1 MEAKIFGQ
9 LNYDMKAVVI
19 SKPGPPEVL
28 EIEEREIPQVKMDE
42 VLIKVYAA
50 GINRPDI
57 MQREGKYPAPAGTV
71 TDIPGLEVSGEI
83 VAVGMLV
90 SRWKV
95 GDKVCALV
103 GGGGYAEFALAHEGS
118 CLPIPKGLSFLEAAS
133 LPETIFTV
141 WHNLFERGG
150 LKAGERFLVHGGTSG
165 IGITAIQLAKAWGA
179 TVITTASSEE
189 KCKACRDLGA
199 DVAINYTTPNFF
211 SSIGDVDIVLD
222 MIGGM
227 YFNEHL
233 DLLNPDGRL
242 VFINAMKGN
251 HADLNIMKIMSK
263 RLTITGS
270 TLRSRSDAF
279 KTDLAKEVENKV
291 WPLIADGKF
300 KPVVY
305 QTFKPENAAK
315 AHRLMESSKHI
326 GKIVLDYTY

>member
-1 MEAKIFGQ
+1 
-9 LNYDMKAVVI
+9 MKAVVI

-28 EIEEREIPQVKMDE
+28 KIEDRQIPQVKTGE

-50 GINRPDI
+50 GVNRPDV
-57 MQREGKYPAPAGTV
+57 MQREGKYPAPAGAP

-83 VAVGMLV
+83 AAVGALV
-90 SRWKV
+90 RRWKV

-103 GGGGYAEFALAHEGS
+103 SGGGYAEYALAHEGS
-118 CLPIPKGLSFLEAAS
+118 CLPIPQGLSFLEAAS
-133 LPETIFTV
+133 LPETVFTV
-141 WHNLFERGG
+141 WHNVFEKGE
-150 LKAGERFLVHGGTSG
+150 LKSGERFLVHGGTSG
-165 IGITAIQLAKAWGA
+165 IGITAIQLAKAYGA
-179 TVITTASSEE
+179 TVITTAGSEE
-189 KCKACRDLGA
+189 KCKACRELGA
-199 DVAINYTTPNFF
+199 DVAINYTAPNFF
-211 SSIGDVDIVLD
+211 SSIGNVDLVLD

-233 DLLNPDGRL
+233 ELLNPDGRL

-291 WPLIADGKF
+291 WPLVADGKF

-305 QTFKPENAAK
+305 QTFKPENAAE

-326 GKIVLDYTY
+326 GKIVLDYAY